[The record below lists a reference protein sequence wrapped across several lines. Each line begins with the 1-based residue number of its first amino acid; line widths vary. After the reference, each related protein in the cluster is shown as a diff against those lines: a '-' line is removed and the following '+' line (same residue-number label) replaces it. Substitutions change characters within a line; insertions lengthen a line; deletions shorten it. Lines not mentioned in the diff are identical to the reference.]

1 MILIIVFKKN
11 INLSIEKIEISIT
24 ITADATR
31 YKLFFHKFLTLKS
44 FLFFFFFIVGRFLI
58 EYLIILYI
66 INSIYSRIIPNSTHS
81 VYTLYS
87 FNDYTL
93 ITSTLHKITHYP

>member
-11 INLSIEKIEISIT
+11 INLSIEKIEISIA
-24 ITADATR
+24 ITVDATM

-44 FLFFFFFIVGRFLI
+44 FLFFFFILGRFLI